1 MTLRIMKLHIEAETN
16 VNTEPNSTK
25 FFYITDT
32 ETAPDSTL
40 SIDAADF
47 FDDTGTAVTE
57 LPELEENNSYY
68 NVYINGVLQMD
79 DISVYTPGETQTGSL
94 EINVP
99 DEGESILEGV
109 PVVLEVVN
117 FTPTSDTE
125 IAT

>member
-1 MTLRIMKLHIEAETN
+1 MTLRIMKLHIEAETS

-25 FFYITDT
+25 FFYITDA

-57 LPELEENNSYY
+57 LPELEEHNSYY

-94 EINVP
+94 DINVP

-117 FTPTSDTE
+117 FTPTSDTD